1 MAAHGILD
9 FFRRLF
15 KHEVPIERSENEVHH
30 LEPKYWQEVIDL
42 RERLEKVIKENTIED
57 DNISH
62 VNQRVLDYL
71 IEQINIKGSLP
82 TIQERY
88 AALNTLADRILNNY
102 QSKLVGLKKNVTT
115 HTDFSDAVNDFKD
128 RLKEREQKE
137 LAGSTATRNSPSV

>member
-1 MAAHGILD
+1 MATNKVLE

-15 KHEVPIERSENEVHH
+15 KPKHQESLTQAKEFH

-62 VNQRVLDYL
+62 VNERVLDYL

-82 TIQERY
+82 TIPERY
-88 AALNTLADRILNNY
+88 AALNTLADRILLNY

-115 HTDFSDAVNDFKD
+115 HTDFTDAVTDFKKQ
-128 RLKEREQKE
+128 LKEREKKE
-137 LAGSTATRNSPSV
+137 LEIKPR

>member
-1 MAAHGILD
+1 MAATHGVLD

-15 KHEVPIERSENEVHH
+15 KHEDDNVPENKEHH

-71 IEQINIKGSLP
+71 IEQINVKGSLP
-82 TIQERY
+82 TIHDRY
-88 AALNTLADRILNNY
+88 AALQTLADRILINY

-115 HTDFSDAVNDFKD
+115 HTDFTDAVTDFKH
-128 RLKEREQKE
+128 RLKQREEKE
-137 LAGSTATRNSPSV
+137 IADSTKQ

>member
-1 MAAHGILD
+1 MATHGVLD

-15 KHEVPIERSENEVHH
+15 KHEKNESLEPKEHH

-42 RERLEKVIKENTIED
+42 RERLEQVIHENTIED

-71 IEQINIKGSLP
+71 IEQINVKGSLP
-82 TIQERY
+82 TIHERY
-88 AALNTLADRILNNY
+88 AALQTLADRILINY

-115 HTDFSDAVNDFKD
+115 HTDFTDAVNDFKH
-128 RLKEREQKE
+128 RLKQREQKE
-137 LAGSTATRNSPSV
+137 IAESAKQ

>member
-1 MAAHGILD
+1 MATHGVFD

-15 KHEVPIERSENEVHH
+15 KYKDGDEAPENKEHH

-42 RERLEKVIKENTIED
+42 RERLEKVIKDNTIDD

-71 IEQINIKGSLP
+71 IEQINVKGSLP
-82 TIQERY
+82 TIHERY
-88 AALNTLADRILNNY
+88 AALQTLADRILINY

-115 HTDFSDAVNDFKD
+115 QTDFSDAVTDFKH
-128 RLKEREQKE
+128 RLKQREEKE
-137 LAGSTATRNSPSV
+137 MAESPKQ